1 MEYYS
6 PDDQINFSLSSDEG
20 FHPLIELEVCPSPN
34 HLGICGRRV
43 LSFLMGGSF
52 TILTDF
58 SFFLIE
64 NSAPRRVR
72 PNRPSKPLQ

>member
-1 MEYYS
+1 M
-6 PDDQINFSLSSDEG
+6 SDLNLG
-20 FHPLIELEVCPSPN
+20 LKELDACPSPN

-43 LSFLMGGSF
+43 LSFLIGGSF

-64 NSAPRRVR
+64 NSAPRSVR
-72 PNRPSKPLQ
+72 PNRASKPLERPKASSSAQ